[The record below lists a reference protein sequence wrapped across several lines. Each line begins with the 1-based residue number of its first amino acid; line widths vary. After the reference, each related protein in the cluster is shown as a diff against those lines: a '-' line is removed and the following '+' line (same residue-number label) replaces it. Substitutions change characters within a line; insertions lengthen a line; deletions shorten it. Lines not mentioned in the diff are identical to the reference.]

1 MKFTPRHEWPG
12 EVEIKQHADRELGE
26 NGGLP
31 TLVIYPLLALS
42 SGLASELWVEHRE
55 VVLAVSLCTTLLG
68 VLRMGLARALR
79 TCQLNQLPR
88 VKSLYSL
95 TVVLLA
101 LCWSAY
107 SCWAVVLYGRSWTG
121 LLAIVNTV
129 GIVAGAMSTLTPSL
143 VLMLSYLTIMVGPSA
158 LAMGLQGG
166 NPEHLAG
173 AMVAFFGVFMAI
185 TGERH
190 HRRYRNLQSAL
201 SELSQTRHQQE
212 DLLAQEKHQGAV
224 LSEQNSALTQAR
236 RAAEQANQAKSI
248 FLATMSH
255 EIRTPMNAIVGLT
268 NLLLE
273 TETTEQQHTWLSALR
288 DSSESLLVLIS
299 DILDLS
305 KIEARQMKAD
315 ISDFDFDE
323 LIEELR
329 RLMGPVAQVKGLKL
343 RVEIDESIPPVIRS
357 DRLRLRQILLNLIG
371 NAIKFSTSGTVSIHA
386 DRTAGKIELSV
397 WDQGIGIAPESFSRL
412 FQPFSQG
419 DTRATR
425 THGGTGLGLVISSEL
440 SHLLGGSMWLS
451 SGGQS
456 VGEVPE
462 GWEAPVGVG
471 GSQFWVRLP
480 LKAGK
485 LAPAPEPTL
494 SKTPIEQGPLKI
506 LVAEDNKVNQMV
518 IRETLNKLGHEV
530 HLVGSG
536 KAALEALHQQSY
548 PLVLMDLQM
557 PEMDGLEATQLIR
570 RQLGEGPWIVALTAN
585 AFTEDR
591 ERCLKAGMNDYLSKP
606 VRREELEQAIQR
618 ARMRN

>member
-1 MKFTPRHEWPG
+1 MKSPLGDECVPV
-12 EVEIKQHADRELGE
+12 VEKHPDRELAE
-26 NGGLP
+26 GGGVP
-31 TLVIYPLLALS
+31 TLIIYPLLAVCA
-42 SGLASELWVEHRE
+42 GLASDLGSQHPQI
-55 VVLAVSLCTTLLG
+55 VSG
-68 VLRMGLARALR
+68 VAAATALIGLARFFLGR
-79 TCQLNQLPR
+79 RLQSCHLYELPR
-88 VKSLYSL
+88 IKSAYIA
-95 TVVLLA
+95 TVLLLA
-101 LCWSAY
+101 LCWSAF
-107 SCWAVVLYGRSWTG
+107 SCFSVSLYGRSWSG
-121 LLAIVNTV
+121 LLAISNTV

-143 VLMLSYLTIMVGPSA
+143 PLMLSYLGIMIVPSA
-158 LAMGLQGG
+158 LAMAMQGG
-166 NPEHLAG
+166 SPEQLAG
-173 AMVAFFGVFMAI
+173 LMVGFFGIFMAI
-185 TGERH
+185 TGMRH
-190 HRRYRNLQSAL
+190 HLRYRNLQTAL
-201 SELSQTRHQQE
+201 LELSQSRTQQE
-212 DLLAQEKHQGAV
+212 DRLAQEKHQGALLV
-224 LSEQNSALTQAR
+224 EQNSALTQAR

-268 NLLLE
+268 NLLLD
-273 TETTEQQHTWLSALR
+273 TETTEQQHNWLSALR

-305 KIEARQMKAD
+305 KIEAGQMKAD

-323 LIEELR
+323 LIKDLR

-343 RVEIDESIPPVIRS
+343 EIDIDENIPQAIRS
-357 DRLRLRQILLNLIG
+357 DRLRLRQILLNLVG
-371 NAIKFSTSGTVSIHA
+371 NAIKFSKSGTVTIRA
-386 DRTAGKIELSV
+386 DRTAGGKMELSV
-397 WDQGIGIAPESFSRL
+397 WDQGIGISPDAFSRL

-425 THGGTGLGLVISSEL
+425 VHGGTGLGLVISSEL

-462 GWEAPVGVG
+462 GWKAPEDVP

-485 LAPAPEPTL
+485 LEPVAPMAPPPAAAT
-494 SKTPIEQGPLKI
+494 GPLKI

-518 IRETLNKLGHEV
+518 IRETLSKLGHEV

-536 KAALEALHQQSY
+536 KAALEALHEHSY

-591 ERCLKAGMNDYLSKP
+591 ERCLRAGMNDYLSKP
-606 VRREELEQAIQR
+606 VRREELEQAILR
-618 ARMRN
+618 SRTRN

>member
-1 MKFTPRHEWPG
+1 M
-12 EVEIKQHADRELGE
+12 
-26 NGGLP
+26 P
-31 TLVIYPLLALS
+31 TLIVYPLLAVCA
-42 SGLASELWVEHRE
+42 GLATDVGVQHPR
-55 VVLAVSLCTTLLG
+55 VVGAVAGVTTLIGL
-68 VLRMGLARALR
+68 VRLFLARRLQS
-79 TCQLNQLPR
+79 CHLYEIPR
-88 VKSLYSL
+88 VKAAYIV
-95 TVVLLA
+95 TVLLLA
-101 LCWSAY
+101 ACWSAF
-107 SCWAVVLYGRSWTG
+107 SCWSVALYGRSWSG
-121 LLAIVNTV
+121 LLAISNTV

-143 VLMLSYLTIMVGPSA
+143 PLMLAYLALMILPPA
-158 LAMGLQGG
+158 LAMALHGGYPEEVAGFTVFLFGL
-166 NPEHLAG
+166 
-173 AMVAFFGVFMAI
+173 FMAF
-185 TGERH
+185 TGMRH
-190 HRRYRNLQSAL
+190 HLRYRSLQSAL
-201 SELSQTRHQQE
+201 HELGQTRSQQD
-212 DLLAQEKHQGAV
+212 DLLTQEKHQGAL
-224 LSEQNSALTQAR
+224 LSEQNTALIQAR

-273 TETTEQQHTWLSALR
+273 TETTDQQHTWLSALR

-315 ISDFDFDE
+315 FSDFDFDE
-323 LIEELR
+323 LIVELR

-343 RVEIDESIPPVIRS
+343 DVEIDDSIPQVIRC
-357 DRLRLRQILLNLIG
+357 DRLRLRQILLNLLG
-371 NAIKFSTSGTVSIHA
+371 NAIKFSQSGTVAIKC
-386 DRTAGKIELSV
+386 DRTAGGKMELSV
-397 WDQGIGIAPESFSRL
+397 WDQGIGISPDAFTRL

-425 THGGTGLGLVISSEL
+425 VHGGTGLGLVISSEL
-440 SHLLGGSMWLS
+440 CHLLGGSMWLS

-456 VGEVPE
+456 SGEVPE
-462 GWEAPVGVG
+462 GWKAPQDVP

-480 LKAGK
+480 LKPGK
-485 LAPAPEPTL
+485 LEPVAVSPAPQAPAL
-494 SKTPIEQGPLKI
+494 QGPLRI

-518 IRETLNKLGHEV
+518 IRETLSRLGHEV

-557 PEMDGLEATQLIR
+557 PEMDGIEATQQIR

-591 ERCLKAGMNDYLSKP
+591 ERCLRAGMNDYLSKP

-618 ARMRN
+618 ARTRS

>member
-1 MKFTPRHEWPG
+1 MAEEPTDP
-12 EVEIKQHADRELGE
+12 DRELGE
-26 NGGLP
+26 SGGLP
-31 TLVIYPLLALS
+31 TLIIYPLLGLC
-42 SGLASELWVEHRE
+42 SGLGSDLWNEHPKG
-55 VVLAVSLCTTLLG
+55 VLAVMAATTLLG
-68 VLRMGLARALR
+68 VARLMLGRHLATCHLYELAR
-79 TCQLNQLPR
+79 TKN
-88 VKSLYSL
+88 LYIAC
-95 TVVLLA
+95 VLLLA
-101 LCWSAY
+101 ASWSAY
-107 SCWAVVLYGRSWTG
+107 SCWAVALYGRSWTG

-129 GIVAGAMSTLTPSL
+129 GIVAGAMSTLTPHL
-143 VLMLSYLTIMVGPSA
+143 GLMRGYLAVMVLPSA
-158 LAMGLQGG
+158 LAMGLKVG

-173 AMVAFFGVFMAI
+173 ATVIFFGIFMAI

-201 SELSQTRHQQE
+201 QELSQNRHKQE
-212 DLLAQEKHQGAV
+212 DLLAQEKHQGAL

-273 TETTEQQHTWLSALR
+273 TDTTEQQHTWLSALR

-323 LIEELR
+323 LIGELR

-343 RVEIDESIPPVIRS
+343 EVEVDENIPQVIRS
-357 DRLRLRQILLNLIG
+357 DRLRLRQILLNLLG
-371 NAIKFSTSGTVSIHA
+371 NAIKFSKSGIVSVKA
-386 DRTAGKIELSV
+386 ERTAGSKIEISV
-397 WDQGIGIAPESFSRL
+397 WDQGIGIAAENFSRL

-425 THGGTGLGLVISSEL
+425 VHGGTGLGLVISSEL

-456 VGEVPE
+456 AGEVPDS
-462 GWEAPVGVG
+462 WTAPQDVP

-480 LKAGK
+480 LKEGK
-485 LAPAPEPTL
+485 LAPAIE
-494 SKTPIEQGPLKI
+494 SKPVVASNDRSPLKI

-518 IRETLNKLGHEV
+518 IRETLSKLGHEV

-536 KAALEALHQQSY
+536 KAALEALHQESY

-585 AFTEDR
+585 AFIEDK
-591 ERCLKAGMNDYLSKP
+591 ERCLRAGMNDYLSKP

-618 ARMRN
+618 SRVRN

>member
-1 MKFTPRHEWPG
+1 M
-12 EVEIKQHADRELGE
+12 VEKHPDRELGE
-26 NGGLP
+26 GGGVP
-31 TLVIYPLLALS
+31 SLVIYPLLAAGA
-42 SGLASELWVEHRE
+42 GLASDLGAQHFQ
-55 VVLAVSLCTTLLG
+55 VVWAVAGTTTLLG
-68 VLRMGLARALR
+68 LVRLFLARRLQS
-79 TCQLNQLPR
+79 CHLYELPR
-88 VKSLYSL
+88 LKTGYMI
-95 TVVLLA
+95 TVLLLA
-101 LCWSAY
+101 ACWSSF
-107 SCWAVVLYGRSWTG
+107 SCWSVVLYGRSWSG
-121 LLAIVNTV
+121 LLAICNTV

-143 VLMLSYLTIMVGPSA
+143 PLMLLYLVVMIMPSSLGMA
-158 LAMGLQGG
+158 LQGG

-173 AMVAFFGVFMAI
+173 LMVAFFGVFMAI
-185 TGERH
+185 TGYRH
-190 HRRYRNLQSAL
+190 HVRYRNLQEAL
-201 SELSQTRHQQE
+201 LELNQSRSQQDDR
-212 DLLAQEKHQGAV
+212 LAQEKHQGALLV
-224 LSEQNSALTQAR
+224 EQNSALTQAR

-268 NLLLE
+268 NLLLD
-273 TETTEQQHTWLSALR
+273 TETTDQQHNWLCALR

-305 KIEARQMKAD
+305 KIEAGQMKAD

-323 LIEELR
+323 LIGELR

-343 RVEIDESIPPVIRS
+343 EIDIDENIPQAIRS
-357 DRLRLRQILLNLIG
+357 DRLRLRQILLNLLG
-371 NAIKFSTSGTVSIHA
+371 NAIKFSQSGTVTIKA
-386 DRTAGKIELSV
+386 DRTAGGKIELSV
-397 WDQGIGIAPESFSRL
+397 WDQGIGISPDAFSRL

-425 THGGTGLGLVISSEL
+425 VHGGTGLGLVISSEL

-456 VGEVPE
+456 AGEVPDGWKAPE
-462 GWEAPVGVG
+462 GVK

-485 LAPAPEPTL
+485 VEPAVAPSAET
-494 SKTPIEQGPLKI
+494 SQPIDNSPLKI

-518 IRETLNKLGHEV
+518 IRETLSKLGHEV

-536 KAALEALHQQSY
+536 KAAVEALHKQSY

-557 PEMDGLEATQLIR
+557 PEMDGLEATQKIR
-570 RQLGEGPWIVALTAN
+570 KELGEGPWIVALTAN

-591 ERCLKAGMNDYLSKP
+591 ERCLRAGMNDYLSKP

-618 ARMRN
+618 ARLRN

>member
-1 MKFTPRHEWPG
+1 V
-12 EVEIKQHADRELGE
+12 VEKHPDRELGE
-26 NGGLP
+26 GGGVP
-31 TLVIYPLLALS
+31 TLMIYPLLAAGA
-42 SGLASELWVEHRE
+42 GLASDLGHQHPQ
-55 VVLAVSLCTTLLG
+55 VVWAVAGTTALLG
-68 VLRMGLARALR
+68 LIRLGLARRLF
-79 TCQLNQLPR
+79 TCHLYELPR
-88 VKSLYSL
+88 TKYAYMA
-95 TVVLLA
+95 VVLLLA
-101 LCWSAY
+101 LVWSAFSCWS
-107 SCWAVVLYGRSWTG
+107 VFLYGRSWSG
-121 LLAIVNTV
+121 LLAICNTV

-143 VLMLSYLTIMVGPSA
+143 PLMLSYLTIMILPSS
-158 LAMGLQGG
+158 LAMALQGG

-173 AMVAFFGVFMAI
+173 LMVAFFGIFMAI
-185 TGERH
+185 TGYRH
-190 HRRYRNLQSAL
+190 HVRYRNLQSAL
-201 SELSQTRHQQE
+201 SELSQSRTAQE
-212 DLLAQEKHQGAV
+212 DRLAQEKHQGALLV
-224 LSEQNSALTQAR
+224 EQNSSLTQAR

-268 NLLLE
+268 NLLLD
-273 TETTEQQHTWLSALR
+273 TETTEQQHSWLSALR

-305 KIEARQMKAD
+305 KIEAGQMKAD

-323 LIEELR
+323 LIGELR

-343 RVEIDESIPPVIRS
+343 EIDIDENIPQAIRS
-357 DRLRLRQILLNLIG
+357 DRLRLRQILLNLLG
-371 NAIKFSTSGTVSIHA
+371 NAIKFSKSGTVTIRA
-386 DRTAGKIELSV
+386 DRTAGGKMELSV
-397 WDQGIGIAPESFSRL
+397 WDQGIGISPEAFTRL

-425 THGGTGLGLVISSEL
+425 VHGGTGLGLVISSEL

-456 VGEVPE
+456 AGEVPD
-462 GWEAPVGVG
+462 GWKAPQDVS

-485 LAPAPEPTL
+485 LEAPAPSVEPTQPVDK
-494 SKTPIEQGPLKI
+494 SPLKI

-518 IRETLNKLGHEV
+518 IRETLSKLGHEV

-536 KAALEALHQQSY
+536 KAAVEALHKESF

-570 RQLGEGPWIVALTAN
+570 KQLGEGPWIVALTAN
-585 AFTEDR
+585 AFIEDK
-591 ERCLKAGMNDYLSKP
+591 ERCLRAGMNDYLSKP

-618 ARMRN
+618 ARLRN

>member
-1 MKFTPRHEWPG
+1 MPWLMAE
-12 EVEIKQHADRELGE
+12 KQPDMDRELGE
-26 NGGLP
+26 SGGLP
-31 TLVIYPLLALS
+31 TLIIYPLLGLC
-42 SGLASELWVEHRE
+42 SGLGSDLWNDHPQG
-55 VVLAVSLCTTLLG
+55 VLAVMAATTILG
-68 VLRMGLARALR
+68 IARLVLGRRLSTCHLYELARTKTFYIA
-79 TCQLNQLPR
+79 
-88 VKSLYSL
+88 S
-95 TVVLLA
+95 VLLLA
-101 LCWSAY
+101 ASWSAY
-107 SCWAVVLYGRSWTG
+107 SCWAVALYGRSWTG

-129 GIVAGAMSTLTPSL
+129 GIVAGAMSTLTPHL
-143 VLMLSYLTIMVGPSA
+143 GLMRGYLALMVLPSA
-158 LAMGLQGG
+158 LAMAMQGG

-173 AMVAFFGVFMAI
+173 ATVIFFGVFMAI

-201 SELSQTRHQQE
+201 QELSLNRHKQE
-212 DLLAQEKHQGAV
+212 DLLAQEKHQGAL

-273 TETTEQQHTWLSALR
+273 TETTDQQHTWLSALR

-323 LIEELR
+323 LIQELR

-343 RVEIDESIPPVIRS
+343 EVEVDENIPQVIRS
-357 DRLRLRQILLNLIG
+357 DRLRLRQILLNLLG
-371 NAIKFSTSGTVSIHA
+371 NAIKFSKSGTVSIQTE
-386 DRTAGKIELSV
+386 RTAGSKIEISV
-397 WDQGIGIAPESFSRL
+397 WDQGIGISPENFSRL

-425 THGGTGLGLVISSEL
+425 VHGGTGLGLVISSEL

-456 VGEVPE
+456 AGEVPD
-462 GWEAPVGVG
+462 GWKAPQEVS

-480 LKAGK
+480 LKEGK
-485 LAPAPEPTL
+485 LAPAAE
-494 SKTPIEQGPLKI
+494 SKPITSADQSPLKI

-518 IRETLNKLGHEV
+518 IRETLSKLGHEV

-536 KAALEALHQQSY
+536 KAALEALHEESY

-585 AFTEDR
+585 AFTEDK
-591 ERCLKAGMNDYLSKP
+591 ERCLQAGMNDYLSKP

-618 ARMRN
+618 SRVRN

>member
-1 MKFTPRHEWPG
+1 MRDEWLG
-12 EVEIKQHADRELGE
+12 VVEKHPDRELGE
-26 NGGLP
+26 GGGVP
-31 TLVIYPLLALS
+31 TLLIYPLLAACA
-42 SGLASELWVEHRE
+42 GLATDVGPQHPQTVGWVIG
-55 VVLAVSLCTTLLG
+55 ATSLIGLVRLF
-68 VLRMGLARALR
+68 LARRLQS
-79 TCQLNQLPR
+79 CHLYELPQ
-88 VKSLYSL
+88 VKVAYMV
-95 TVVLLA
+95 TVLLLA
-101 LCWSAY
+101 CSWSAFSCWSVA
-107 SCWAVVLYGRSWTG
+107 LYGRSWSG
-121 LLAIVNTV
+121 LLAISSTV
-129 GIVAGAMSTLTPSL
+129 GIVAGAMSTLTPHL
-143 VLMLSYLTIMVGPSA
+143 PLMLTYLAIMILPSA
-158 LAMGLQGG
+158 LAMALQGG
-166 NPEHLAG
+166 SPERVAG
-173 AMVAFFGVFMAI
+173 LMVALFGVFMAI
-185 TGERH
+185 TGLRH
-190 HRRYRNLQSAL
+190 HVRYRKLQTAL
-201 SELSQTRHQQE
+201 QELSQSRTQQE
-212 DLLAQEKHQGAV
+212 DRLAQEKHQGA
-224 LSEQNSALTQAR
+224 LLAEQNSALTQAR

-268 NLLLE
+268 NLLLD
-273 TETTEQQHTWLSALR
+273 TETTEQQNTWLCALR

-343 RVEIDESIPPVIRS
+343 EVEIDENIPQVIRS
-357 DRLRLRQILLNLIG
+357 DRLRLRQILLNLLG
-371 NAIKFSTSGTVSIHA
+371 NAIKFSKSGTVAIKCE
-386 DRTAGKIELSV
+386 RTAGGKMELSV
-397 WDQGIGIAPESFSRL
+397 WDQGIGIGPDAFNRL

-425 THGGTGLGLVISSEL
+425 VHGGTGLGLVISSEL

-451 SGGQS
+451 SGGQTA
-456 VGEVPE
+456 GEVPE
-462 GWEAPVGVG
+462 GWKAPQGVS

-485 LAPAPEPTL
+485 LEPVAAPPSTPQAPIDK
-494 SKTPIEQGPLKI
+494 SPLKI

-518 IRETLNKLGHEV
+518 IRETLSKLGHEV

-591 ERCLKAGMNDYLSKP
+591 ERCLQAGMNDYLSKP

-618 ARMRN
+618 ARTRN

>member
-1 MKFTPRHEWPG
+1 
-12 EVEIKQHADRELGE
+12 
-26 NGGLP
+26 
-31 TLVIYPLLALS
+31 
-42 SGLASELWVEHRE
+42 
-55 VVLAVSLCTTLLG
+55 
-68 VLRMGLARALR
+68 
-79 TCQLNQLPR
+79 
-88 VKSLYSL
+88 
-95 TVVLLA
+95 
-101 LCWSAY
+101 
-107 SCWAVVLYGRSWTG
+107 
-121 LLAIVNTV
+121 
-129 GIVAGAMSTLTPSL
+129 
-143 VLMLSYLTIMVGPSA
+143 
-158 LAMGLQGG
+158 
-166 NPEHLAG
+166 
-173 AMVAFFGVFMAI
+173 
-185 TGERH
+185 
-190 HRRYRNLQSAL
+190 
-201 SELSQTRHQQE
+201 
-212 DLLAQEKHQGAV
+212 
-224 LSEQNSALTQAR
+224 
-236 RAAEQANQAKSI
+236 
-248 FLATMSH
+248 
-255 EIRTPMNAIVGLT
+255 MNAIVGLT

-343 RVEIDESIPPVIRS
+343 VVEIDESIPPVIRS

-371 NAIKFSTSGTVSIHA
+371 NAIKFSKEGTVSIKA

-425 THGGTGLGLVISSEL
+425 VHGGTGLGLVISSEL

-456 VGEVPE
+456 AGEVPE
-462 GWEAPVGVG
+462 GWQAPQAVS

-485 LAPAPEPTL
+485 LAPAPEPTA
-494 SKTPIEQGPLKI
+494 SKTPIVQGPMRI

-518 IRETLNKLGHEV
+518 IRETLSKLGHEV

-591 ERCLKAGMNDYLSKP
+591 ERCLRAGMNDYLSKP

>member
-1 MKFTPRHEWPG
+1 LGDEWLKV
-12 EVEIKQHADRELGE
+12 VEKHPDRELGE
-26 NGGLP
+26 GGGVP
-31 TLVIYPLLALS
+31 TLIIYPLLAVCA
-42 SGLASELWVEHRE
+42 GLASDLGSQHPQ
-55 VVLAVSLCTTLLG
+55 VVWGVVAATTLIGFVRL
-68 VLRMGLARALR
+68 LLARRMQRCHLYEV
-79 TCQLNQLPR
+79 PR
-88 VKSLYSL
+88 VKAAYIA
-95 TVVLLA
+95 TVLLLA
-101 LCWSAY
+101 VCWSAF
-107 SCWAVVLYGRSWTG
+107 SCWSVILYGRSWSG
-121 LLAIVNTV
+121 LLAISNTV

-143 VLMLSYLTIMVGPSA
+143 PLMLGYLAIMILPSS
-158 LAMGLQGG
+158 LAMALQGG

-173 AMVAFFGVFMAI
+173 LMVAFFGIFMAI
-185 TGERH
+185 TGMRH
-190 HRRYRNLQSAL
+190 HLRYRNLQTAL
-201 SELSQTRHQQE
+201 QQLDQTRSQQE
-212 DLLAQEKHQGAV
+212 DLLAQEKHQGAL

-268 NLLLE
+268 NLLLD
-273 TETTEQQHTWLSALR
+273 TETTEQQHNWLSALR

-305 KIEARQMKAD
+305 KIEAGQMKAD

-323 LIEELR
+323 LIKELR

-343 RVEIDESIPPVIRS
+343 TIDIDESIPQAIRS
-357 DRLRLRQILLNLIG
+357 DRLRLRQILLNLVG
-371 NAIKFSTSGTVSIHA
+371 NAIKFSSSGTVTIKA
-386 DRTAGKIELSV
+386 DRTAGGKMELSV
-397 WDQGIGIAPESFSRL
+397 WDQGIGIAPEAFSRL

-425 THGGTGLGLVISSEL
+425 VHGGTGLGLVISSEL
-440 SHLLGGSMWLS
+440 AHLLGGFMWLS
-451 SGGQS
+451 SRGQS

-462 GWEAPVGVG
+462 GWKAPQDVS

-485 LAPAPEPTL
+485 LEAPSPEAAPQP
-494 SKTPIEQGPLKI
+494 SIETGPLKI

-518 IRETLNKLGHEV
+518 IRETLSKLGHEV
-530 HLVGSG
+530 HMVGSG
-536 KAALEALHQQSY
+536 KAALDALHEQSY

-591 ERCLKAGMNDYLSKP
+591 ERCLRAGMNDYLSKP